1 MDDVIYRQVAID
13 LIQSFSL
20 CGYIEEEKEEKSAIR
35 TARTVSGGEPMND
48 LIDRQMIAELDKLEE
63 YLKKNNIPYKRVDEG
78 MRRHQIL
85 VPEEYPNAEWDAICQ
100 LGSYG
105 YEDGLLEI
113 MGDLVDEEKDGD
125 TVVGYLTA
133 EDVVKRIEERRK

>member
-1 MDDVIYRQVAID
+1 MAD
-13 LIQSFSL
+13 LIERKPL
-20 CGYIEEEKEEKSAIR
+20 YERA
-35 TARTVSGGEPMND
+35 ARLEAEALDEASK
-48 LIDRQMIAELDKLEE
+48 LIAELDKLEE

-85 VPEEYPNAEWDAICQ
+85 VPEEYPNVEWDAICQ

-113 MGDLVDEEKDGD
+113 MGVLVDEKKDGD
-125 TVVGYLTA
+125 IVVGYLTA

>member
-1 MDDVIYRQVAID
+1 M
-13 LIQSFSL
+13 
-20 CGYIEEEKEEKSAIR
+20 
-35 TARTVSGGEPMND
+35 T
-48 LIDRQMIAELDKLEE
+48 ELDKLEE
-63 YLKKNNIPYKRVDEG
+63 YLKNNNIPYTRVDEDDLG
-78 MRRHQIL
+78 NKWKGRHQIM
-85 VPEEYPNAEWDAICQ
+85 VPDAYPNAEWDAICH

-125 TVVGYLTA
+125 CVVGYLTA